1 MENLSLPK
9 LIIRPQS
16 PNEELDYLW
25 LVLKDMPFFREYDYD
40 VEIPDHPEFKK
51 LAEISPNFNDVD
63 KEYIEKIF
71 IEQCYDK
78 NFYNAGLAAIE
89 SEKLHIEKIFPALVE
104 FNKKWGFKIFPQ
116 YTIAL
121 TGYGSGGMY
130 DPDSG
135 KIVILATK
143 EGQFKRPNPAH
154 TPIHE
159 IIHIGIEE
167 NIINRFNLTHK
178 EKERLVDLIVL
189 KKFDDILPDYQI
201 QSFGDSRIDPYI
213 TSEALDNLP
222 QIIEKYI
229 KDFPR
234 E

>member
-1 MENLSLPK
+1 
-9 LIIRPQS
+9 
-16 PNEELDYLW
+16 
-25 LVLKDMPFFREYDYD
+25 
-40 VEIPDHPEFKK
+40 
-51 LAEISPNFNDVD
+51 
-63 KEYIEKIF
+63 
-71 IEQCYDK
+71 
-78 NFYNAGLAAIE
+78 
-89 SEKLHIEKIFPALVE
+89 
-104 FNKKWGFKIFPQ
+104 
-116 YTIAL
+116 
-121 TGYGSGGMY
+121 MY

-135 KIVILATK
+135 KIVILTTK
-143 EGQFKRPNPAH
+143 EGSFKRSNPAH

-159 IIHIGIEE
+159 IIHIDIEE
-167 NIINRFNLTHK
+167 NIVNRFNLTHK

>member
-1 MENLSLPK
+1 MNIVLPK

-25 LVLKDMPFFREYDYD
+25 FILKDMPFFCEYGYD

-63 KEYIEKIF
+63 KKYIEKIF
-71 IEQCYDK
+71 IEQCYDE
-78 NFYNAGLAAIE
+78 NFYNIGLAAIE
-89 SEKLHIEKIFPALVE
+89 SEKLHIEKIFPILIE
-104 FNKKWGFKIFPQ
+104 FNKKWEFKIFPQ
-116 YTIAL
+116 YTIVL
-121 TGYGSGGMY
+121 TRYGSGGMY

-135 KIVILATK
+135 KIVILTTK
-143 EGQFKRPNPAH
+143 EGRFKRPNPAH

-189 KKFDDILPDYQI
+189 KKFGDILPDYQM

-213 TSEALDNLP
+213 TAESLDNLP